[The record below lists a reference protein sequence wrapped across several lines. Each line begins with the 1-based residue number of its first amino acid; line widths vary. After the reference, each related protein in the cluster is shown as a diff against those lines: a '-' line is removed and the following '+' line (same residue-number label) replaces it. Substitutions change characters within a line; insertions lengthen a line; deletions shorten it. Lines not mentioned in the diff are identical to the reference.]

1 MAESGS
7 RRPLTIAQVLLAV
20 AAAALWVASRLPWV
34 SIRSFDELGPPT
46 TTTLSGAEWS
56 TVLLPAALVLLA
68 AVVAAL
74 AVRGWPL
81 RVLALLVA
89 ALSLALGYLAIGQWA
104 ASDVAARAAH
114 LAQIPVQSLTA
125 GTERHLLGAGITM
138 VAAVCAL
145 VAAVLLMRSGAGRGA
160 ATKYATPAAR
170 RESAQDDDAEA
181 GPMSERLIWDALDEG
196 RDPTDTEGR

>member
-7 RRPLTIAQVLLAV
+7 RRTLVTAQVLLVA
-20 AAAALWVASRLPWV
+20 AAAALWIASRLPWV
-34 SIRSFDELGPPT
+34 SIRSFDELSPPT

-89 ALSLALGYLAIGQWA
+89 ALSLAMGYLAIGQWA

-138 VAAVCAL
+138 AAAACAL
-145 VAAVLLMRSGAGRGA
+145 VAAVLLLRAATGRDGA
-160 ATKYATPAAR
+160 AKYTTPAAR
-170 RESAQDDDAEA
+170 RESARDDDTES